1 MTMTAFMIVALTPLG
16 MGIAALVIGLPVGLH
31 YAKKDRAARLRRE
44 KREQE
49 QKNSADMTA
58 AAL

>member
-1 MTMTAFMIVALTPLG
+1 MTMTAFMIVALTPLW

-31 YAKKDRAARLRRE
+31 YAKKDRATRLR
-44 KREQE
+44 REQE